1 MLPQVI
7 IRDNL
12 PLTKLVENIAL
23 NSLLLADI
31 HNTTRGRHAHLSA
44 YDSCWVLPAVD
55 ILFTRVH
62 AVQDMP
68 LLLDKRGPYEASV
81 VSAVFDAVDLA
92 ANTVSLLEENPYHAF
107 FESIKRALKSFV

>member
-1 MLPQVI
+1 
-7 IRDNL
+7 
-12 PLTKLVENIAL
+12 
-23 NSLLLADI
+23 
-31 HNTTRGRHAHLSA
+31 
-44 YDSCWVLPAVD
+44 
-55 ILFTRVH
+55 
-62 AVQDMP
+62 MP